1 MHMNWQ
7 NCISDQRTGSSSQK
21 VDVGYRHNYQRD
33 FDRLIFSSAFR
44 RLQGKTQVFP
54 LPGNTFVHNRL
65 THSLET
71 SSVGRSLGEIVGN
84 HIAEN
89 VDGLNDAD
97 REFYKYQLKSVIA
110 AACLAHDVGNPAFG
124 HSGEAA
130 ISNYFEKFAD
140 DIVEGKKLRD
150 HCTEEEWSDLIN
162 FEGNANAI
170 RILSRQYE
178 GKSKGGLRLTY
189 TTLASLLKYPCAS
202 NETNK
207 KYKHRKKYGFF
218 RSDQKMY
225 DEIAANT
232 NMIKDDRAS
241 SCYFRHPFVYLTEAA
256 DDICYMVIDMED
268 AHRINILGRSQVEDS
283 LLSII
288 SEVKGQSEGDNLREY
303 CGKIGDDNESVS
315 FLRAMTI
322 NTLVNR
328 AAEIFIAN
336 MDDILGGKFAS
347 TLIDVISD
355 DCPSLDKVIQLS
367 VDKIYNHESVVEI
380 EIAGYNVMSELLQM
394 YIPTVLKSDRGTYE
408 NKVLRLMPDQY
419 KTDNTHS
426 SYEKIMLVLDHISG
440 MTDGYATEL
449 YRKVKG
455 IEISQH

>member
-1 MHMNWQ
+1 MNWQ
-7 NCISDQRTGSSSQK
+7 NCISDQRTGSSSKK
-21 VDVGYRHNYQRD
+21 VDDGYRHNYQRD

-84 HIAEN
+84 HIAEQ
-89 VDGLNDAD
+89 VAD
-97 REFYKYQLKSVIA
+97 LSEGDKEFYKYQLKSVIA

-130 ISNYFEKFAD
+130 ISNYFQKFGD
-140 DIVEGKKLRD
+140 EVIEGKRLRD
-150 HCTEEEWSDLIN
+150 HCTTEEWEDLIN

-202 NETNK
+202 NETNRN
-207 KYKHRKKYGFF
+207 YKHRKKYGFF
-218 RSDQKMY
+218 RSDQKVY
-225 DEIAANT
+225 EEIATMT
-232 NMIKDDRAS
+232 NMVKDVRAEN
-241 SCYFRHPFVYLTEAA
+241 CYFRHPFVYLTEAA

-268 AHRINILGRSQVEDS
+268 AHRINILDRSQVQDS

-288 SEVKGQSEGDNLREY
+288 GEVKGSGEGENLRAY
-303 CGKIGDDNESVS
+303 CSNISDDNEAVS

-328 AAEIFIAN
+328 AAEIFIDN
-336 MDDILGGKFAS
+336 MEDILEGKFTS

-355 DCPSLDKVIQLS
+355 DCPSINQVIQLS
-367 VDKIYNHESVVEI
+367 VDKIYNHASVVEI

-394 YIPTVLKSDRGTYE
+394 YIPTVLKSEKGTFE
-408 NKVLRLMPDQY
+408 KKVLRLMPDQY
-419 KTDNTHS
+419 KVNPNQS
-426 SYEKIMLVLDHISG
+426 SYEKMMLVIDHISG

>member
-1 MHMNWQ
+1 MNWQ
-7 NCISDQRTGSSSQK
+7 NCISDQRTGSSSK
-21 VDVGYRHNYQRD
+21 KIDESYRHNYQRD

-84 HIAEN
+84 HIASN
-89 VDGLNDAD
+89 VTGLSEGDK
-97 REFYKYQLKSVIA
+97 EFYKHQLKSVIA

-130 ISNYFEKFAD
+130 ISNYFEKFAEEV
-140 DIVEGKKLRD
+140 IEGKKLKE
-150 HCTEEEWSDLIN
+150 HCTSEEWEDLIN

-202 NETNK
+202 NETNRK
-207 KYKHRKKYGFF
+207 FKHRKKYGFF
-218 RSDQKMY
+218 RSDEKIF
-225 DEIAANT
+225 DEIVSFT
-232 NMIKDDRAS
+232 NMVKDENADKS
-241 SCYFRHPFVYLTEAA
+241 YYRHPFVYLTEAA
-256 DDICYMVIDMED
+256 DDICYLVIDMED
-268 AHRINILGRSQVEDS
+268 AHRIDILDRSQVQDA

-288 SEVKGQSEGDNLREY
+288 GEVKGQLEGDNLKEY
-303 CGKIGDDNESVS
+303 CSNISDDNEAVS

-328 AAEIFIAN
+328 AAEVFIEN
-336 MDDILGGKFAS
+336 MDDILEGKFTS

-355 DCPSLDKVIQLS
+355 DCPSIDKVIQLS

-394 YIPTVLKSDRGTYE
+394 YIPTVLKSKRGTYE
-408 NKVLRLMPDQY
+408 KKVLRLMPAQY
-419 KTDNTHS
+419 KINPTQS
-426 SYEKIMLVLDHISG
+426 SYEKMMLVIDHISG

>member
-1 MHMNWQ
+1 MNWQ
-7 NCISDQRTGSSSQK
+7 NCISDQRTGSSSK
-21 VDVGYRHNYQRD
+21 KADAGYRHNYQRD

-84 HIAEN
+84 YISKN
-89 VDGLNDAD
+89 VDGLDESQK
-97 REFYKYQLKSVIA
+97 EFYKYQLKSVIA

-130 ISNYFEKFAD
+130 ISNYFEKFGEEV
-140 DIVEGKKLRD
+140 IEGKKLKD
-150 HCTEEEWSDLIN
+150 HCTEVEWQDLIN

-170 RILSRQYE
+170 RILSRQYS
-178 GKSKGGLRLTY
+178 GKSAGGLRLTY

-202 NETNK
+202 NETNRA
-207 KYKHRKKYGFF
+207 YKHRKKYGFF
-218 RSDQKMY
+218 RSDQKVY
-225 DEIAANT
+225 QEIVDHT
-232 NMIKDDRAS
+232 HMIKDDMAAN
-241 SCYFRHPFVYLTEAA
+241 CYFRHPFVYLTEAA

-268 AHRINILGRSQVEDS
+268 AHRINLLDREQVQNA

-288 SEVKGQSEGDNLREY
+288 SEVKSEEEGSSLREY
-303 CGKIGDDNESVS
+303 CTKIEDDNEAVS

-328 AAEIFIAN
+328 ASEIFISN
-336 MDDILGGKFAS
+336 MDDILTGKFTS

-355 DCPSLDKVIQLS
+355 DCPSLDRVIQLS
-367 VDKIYNHESVVEI
+367 VEKIYNHESVVEI

-394 YIPTVLKSDRGTYE
+394 YIPTVLKKVRGTYE
-408 NKVLRLMPDQY
+408 RKVLRLMPNQY
-419 KTDNTHS
+419 KTNETQS
-426 SYEKIMLVLDHISG
+426 SYEKIMLVIDHISG

>member
-1 MHMNWQ
+1 MNWQ
-7 NCISDQRTGSSSQK
+7 SCISDQRTGSSSK
-21 VDVGYRHNYQRD
+21 NVDEAYRHNYQRD

-84 HIAEN
+84 HIANHVE
-89 VDGLNDAD
+89 GLSNAD
-97 REFYKYQLKSVIA
+97 KEFYKYQLKSVVA

-130 ISNYFEKFAD
+130 ISNYFKKFAD
-140 DIVEGKKLRD
+140 ECIEGKKLRA
-150 HCTEEEWSDLIN
+150 HCTAEEWEDLIN

-202 NETNK
+202 SETNGK
-207 KYKHRKKYGFF
+207 DKHRKKYGFF
-218 RSDQKMY
+218 RSDQKIFE
-225 DEIAANT
+225 EIASKT
-232 NMIKDDRAS
+232 NMVKDHTADN
-241 SCYFRHPFVYLTEAA
+241 CYFRHPFVYLTEAA
-256 DDICYMVIDMED
+256 DDICYLVIDMED
-268 AHRINILGRSQVEDS
+268 AHRINILDRAQVEDA

-288 SEVKGQSEGDNLREY
+288 GEVKGQSEGDNLRGY
-303 CGKIGDDNESVS
+303 CAKIADDNEAVS

-328 AAEIFIAN
+328 AAEIFIQN
-336 MDDILGGKFAS
+336 RDDILQGKFSS
-347 TLIDVISD
+347 TLVDTISN
-355 DCPSLDKVIQLS
+355 DCPSIDKVIQLS
-367 VDKIYNHESVVEI
+367 IDKIYNHESVVEI

-394 YIPTVLKSDRGTYE
+394 YIPTVLKSARGTFE
-408 NKVLRLMPDQY
+408 KKVLRLMPDQY
-419 KTDNTHS
+419 KINPTQS
-426 SYEKIMLVLDHISG
+426 SYEKMMLVLDHISG

-455 IEISQH
+455 IEISKH

>member
-1 MHMNWQ
+1 MNWQ
-7 NCISDQRTGSSSQK
+7 NCISDHRTGSSSLK
-21 VDVGYRHNYQRD
+21 VDDSYRHNYQRD
-33 FDRLIFSSAFR
+33 FDRLVFSSAFR

-84 HIAEN
+84 HISDN
-89 VDGLNDAD
+89 VSDLDD
-97 REFYKYQLKSVIA
+97 RDKEFYKYQLKTVIA

-130 ISNYFEKFAD
+130 ISNYFEKFGNE
-140 DIVEGKKLRD
+140 IVEGKRLKD
-150 HCTEEEWSDLIN
+150 HCTEEEWQDLIN

-170 RILSRQYE
+170 RILSRQYA
-178 GKSKGGLRLTY
+178 GKSAGGLRLTY

-202 NETNK
+202 NETDK

-218 RSDQKMY
+218 RSDQKIY
-225 DEIAANT
+225 QEIVENT
-232 NMIKDDRAS
+232 NMIKDDNADH
-241 SCYFRHPFVYLTEAA
+241 CYFRHPFVYLTEAA

-268 AHRINILGRSQVEDS
+268 AHRINILDRVQVENS

-288 SEVKGQSEGDNLREY
+288 SEVKGEKEGENIREY
-303 CGKIGDDNESVS
+303 CTKIEDDNEAVS

-328 AAEIFIAN
+328 ASEIFITN
-336 MDDILGGKFAS
+336 MEDILAGKFTS

-355 DCPSLDKVIQLS
+355 DCPSLDQVIQLS

-394 YIPTVLKSDRGTYE
+394 YIPTVLKSQRGTYE
-408 NKVLRLMPDQY
+408 KKVLRLMPNQY
-419 KTDNTHS
+419 NTDNTQS
-426 SYEKIMLVLDHISG
+426 SYEKIMLVIDHISG

>member
-7 NCISDQRTGSSSQK
+7 NCISDQRTGSSSK
-21 VDVGYRHNYQRD
+21 KIDEAYRHNYQRD

-84 HIAEN
+84 HIAEH
-89 VDGLNDAD
+89 VEDLSAGD

-110 AACLAHDVGNPAFG
+110 SACLAHDVGNPAFG

-130 ISNYFEKFAD
+130 ISNYFQKFAD
-140 DIVEGKKLRD
+140 EIVEGKKLRD
-150 HCTEEEWSDLIN
+150 HCTAEEWEDLIN

-218 RSDQKMY
+218 RSDQGVY
-225 DEIAANT
+225 REIVANT
-232 NMIKDDRAS
+232 NMIKDGNAEN
-241 SCYFRHPFVYLTEAA
+241 CYHRHPFVYLTEAA
-256 DDICYMVIDMED
+256 DDICYLVIDMED
-268 AHRINILGRSQVEDS
+268 AHRINILNRVEVEEA
-283 LLSII
+283 LLMII
-288 SEVKGQSEGDNLREY
+288 SEVKGEQEGQNLREY
-303 CGKIGDDNESVS
+303 CDKIGDDNEAVS

-328 AAEIFIAN
+328 AAKIFIEH
-336 MDDILGGKFAS
+336 MDVILTGKFTS
-347 TLIDVISD
+347 TLIDIISK
-355 DCPSLDKVIQLS
+355 DCPSIDAVIQLS

-394 YIPTVLKSDRGTYE
+394 YVPTVLKSDRGTYE
-408 NKVLRLMPDQY
+408 KKVLRLMPAQY
-419 KTDNTHS
+419 NPDNAVS

>member
-1 MHMNWQ
+1 MNWQ
-7 NCISDQRTGSSSQK
+7 NCISDQRTGSSSK
-21 VDVGYRHNYQRD
+21 KEDNGYRHNYQRD

-84 HIAEN
+84 HIAEH
-89 VDGLNDAD
+89 VPDLSDGDK
-97 REFYKYQLKSVIA
+97 EFYKYQLKSVIA

-130 ISNYFEKFAD
+130 ISNYFEKFSD
-140 DIVEGKKLRD
+140 EVIEGKSLRD
-150 HCTEEEWSDLIN
+150 HCTSEEWEDLIN

-170 RILSRQYE
+170 RILSRQYA
-178 GKSKGGLRLTY
+178 GKSRGGLRLTY

-218 RSDQKMY
+218 RSDQKVY
-225 DEIAANT
+225 EEITSMT
-232 NMIKDDRAS
+232 NMVKDDKAKN
-241 SCYFRHPFVYLTEAA
+241 CYFRHPFVYLTEAA
-256 DDICYMVIDMED
+256 DDICYLVIDMED
-268 AHRINILGRSQVEDS
+268 AHRINILDRSQVQDS

-288 SEVKGQSEGDNLREY
+288 GEVKGPAEGQNLRAY
-303 CGKIGDDNESVS
+303 CDNISDDNEAVS

-328 AAEIFIAN
+328 AAEIFISN
-336 MDDILGGKFAS
+336 MDDILVGRFTS
-347 TLIDVISD
+347 TLIDVISKN
-355 DCPSLDKVIQLS
+355 CPAIDKVIELS

-394 YIPTVLKSDRGTYE
+394 YIPTVLKSERGTFE
-408 NKVLRLMPDQY
+408 KKVLRLMPDQY
-419 KTDNTHS
+419 KINPSQS
-426 SYEKIMLVLDHISG
+426 SYEKMMLVIDHISG

>member
-1 MHMNWQ
+1 MNWQ
-7 NCISDQRTGSSSQK
+7 NCISDQRTGSSSNIS
-21 VDVGYRHNYQRD
+21 DVGYRHNYQRD

-84 HIAEN
+84 HISNN
-89 VDGLNDAD
+89 VAGLDNRDK
-97 REFYKYQLKSVIA
+97 EFYKYQLKSVIA

-140 DIVEGKKLRD
+140 KIIEGKKLKD
-150 HCTEEEWSDLIN
+150 HCTLEEWQDLIN

-170 RILSRQYE
+170 RILSRQYA
-178 GKSKGGLRLTY
+178 GKSAGGLRLTY

-218 RSDQKMY
+218 RSDQKMFE
-225 DEIAANT
+225 EIAANT
-232 NMIKDDRAS
+232 NMIKDDNAEQ
-241 SCYFRHPFVYLTEAA
+241 CYFRHPFVYLTEAA

-268 AHRINILGRSQVEDS
+268 AHRINILDRVQVENA

-288 SEVKGQSEGDNLREY
+288 SEVKGEEEGANLREY
-303 CGKIGDDNESVS
+303 CGKIGDDNEAVS

-328 AAEIFIAN
+328 GAEIFIAN
-336 MDDILGGKFAS
+336 MDDILAGKFTS

-355 DCPSLDKVIQLS
+355 DCPSLNKVIQLS
-367 VDKIYNHESVVEI
+367 IDKIYNHESVVEI

-394 YIPTVLKSDRGTYE
+394 YIPTVLKSNRGTYE
-408 NKVLRLMPDQY
+408 KKVLRLMPNQY
-419 KTDNTHS
+419 KTDNTQS
-426 SYEKIMLVLDHISG
+426 SYEKIMLVIDHIAG